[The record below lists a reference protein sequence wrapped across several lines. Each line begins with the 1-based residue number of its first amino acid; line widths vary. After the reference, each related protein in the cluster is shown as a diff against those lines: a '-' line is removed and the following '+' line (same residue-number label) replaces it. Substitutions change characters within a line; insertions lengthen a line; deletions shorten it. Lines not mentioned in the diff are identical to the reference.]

1 MAFSFTGA
9 ALPTPALL
17 STSLPTFLS
26 ALLSASL
33 LSSCA
38 SDKPASVDWRHG
50 AKHGDIAGFYDADT
64 PRDSLPAC
72 LAQLPAEQLAQ
83 QRYVKI
89 HYHHVRRMLVE
100 VALLPD
106 GQQVALGDK
115 VELWP
120 EDCSLGKLSRI
131 TQFLSP

>member
-1 MAFSFTGA
+1 MALSFTSA
-9 ALPTPALL
+9 MPALL
-17 STSLPTFLS
+17 P

-38 SDKPASVDWRHG
+38 SDTPASVDWQHG
-50 AKHGDIAGFYDADT
+50 AKHGEIAGFYGPDT

-72 LAQLPAEQLAQ
+72 LAQLPAEQLTR

-89 HYHHVRRMLVE
+89 NYHHVRRMLIE
-100 VALLPD
+100 VAPLPD
-106 GQQVALGDK
+106 GQQAAIGDK